1 MDMPQEQALWIGP
14 NVVRPDGTAE
24 LHNCTVSEQVARLLE
39 QALRQMTP
47 QELGSDPEDRPC

>member
-1 MDMPQEQALWIGP
+1 MDMPQEDALWIGS

-24 LHNCTVSEQVARLLE
+24 FRSCTVSEQVAKLLE

-47 QELGSDPEDRPC
+47 QERGNDPEDRPC